1 MIKKEVKKMKKK
13 WESFEAYRAEE
24 RRRSERR
31 DQILREDARRKQEY
45 ADSRPPLSEWTLQ
58 EIFDGYS
65 PYDSHHYTT
74 EDLNAELA
82 RRFGIE
88 VEDGQD
94 IRDVLLKRGLI
105 DRTTWEIITDYW
117 DSGMAY

>member
-1 MIKKEVKKMKKK
+1 MIKEVKMKKIET
-13 WESFEAYRAEE
+13 WEELEARRAEE
-24 RRRSERR
+24 KRRFEEHE
-31 DQILREDARRKQEY
+31 QFLREDARRKQEY
-45 ADSRPPLSEWTLQ
+45 ADSRPPLSEWTLE

-74 EDLNAELA
+74 EELNAELA

-94 IRDVLLKRGLI
+94 VRDVLLKRGLI